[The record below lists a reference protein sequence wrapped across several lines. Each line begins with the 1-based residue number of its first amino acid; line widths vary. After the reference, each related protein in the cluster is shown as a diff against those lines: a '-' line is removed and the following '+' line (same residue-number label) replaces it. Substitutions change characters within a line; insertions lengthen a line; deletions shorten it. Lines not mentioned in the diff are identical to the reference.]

1 MEQAVAYWVA
11 LAERDLRSASALL
24 AAGDPANALMLGQQ
38 ALEKAL
44 KAILQQQT
52 VEPPPRIHNLARL
65 SEKAGLVGL
74 MPATVLDTLLEID
87 PYIIEARYPANAT
100 ASAPDSETAANLLAR
115 AEEALQWLLAR
126 LR

>member
-1 MEQAVAYWVA
+1 MEQAVAYWVT
-11 LAERDLRSASALL
+11 LAERDLQSASTLL

-52 VEPPPRIHNLARL
+52 AEPPPRTHNLARL

-74 MPATVLDTLLEID
+74 MPTTVLDTLLEID

-100 ASAPDSETAANLLAR
+100 ACAPDQETAASLLAR
-115 AEEALQWLLAR
+115 AEEALRWLLAR
-126 LR
+126 VR